1 MLFKFTTEQIGHF
14 KGYYISPMSC
24 LRDLVGE
31 DKFKTL
37 RYPSI
42 KYASS
47 VEEGWREFTLCF
59 HKDRE
64 KVYQD
69 MLRPKYKNGNK
80 AYRIMGN

>member
-1 MLFKFTTEQIGHF
+1 MLFKFTREQIENF
-14 KGYYISPMSC
+14 KEVYIDPRFC
-24 LRDLVGE
+24 LLDLVGE
-31 DKFKTL
+31 EKFKSL

-42 KYASS
+42 IYANNL
-47 VEEGWREFTLCF
+47 EEGWKEFTLCF